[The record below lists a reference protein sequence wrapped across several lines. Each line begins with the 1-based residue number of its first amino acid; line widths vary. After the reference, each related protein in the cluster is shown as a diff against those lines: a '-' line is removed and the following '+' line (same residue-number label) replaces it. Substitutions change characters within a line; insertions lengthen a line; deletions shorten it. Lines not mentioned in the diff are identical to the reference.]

1 MKSLSAHG
9 ASDLMEAKYW
19 GLVALA
25 VLFVGCSSTN
35 EPVRVSYDASDNRTI
50 YRATSIPI
58 PIETRD
64 AGYGSQFR
72 QLQMNLRARC
82 PGRECRPQSALM
94 TLSTGGGSELY
105 LGDRTL
111 LITADGEQFQW
122 QDRRPDRD
130 TQPER
135 IVGVIARLSA
145 SIQQLKAIAT
155 AERVSGRVGS
165 VVLDF
170 NRQTQDRI
178 RSFLE
183 RMGHLKARPEA

>member
-1 MKSLSAHG
+1 
-9 ASDLMEAKYW
+9 MEVKVW
-19 GLVALA
+19 GIVTLA
-25 VLFVGCSSTN
+25 VLLVGCGSTN
-35 EPVRVSYDASDNRTI
+35 EPVRVSYDASDNRTT

-58 PIETRD
+58 SIETQD

-82 PGRECRPQSALM
+82 QGRECRPPSALM

-111 LITADGEQFQW
+111 LITADGEPFEW

-130 TQPER
+130 AQPER
-135 IVGVIARLSA
+135 IVGVIGRMSA
-145 SIQQLKAIAT
+145 SIEQLKAIAT

-165 VVLDF
+165 VILDID
-170 NRQTQDRI
+170 RRTQDRI
-178 RSFLE
+178 RAFLE